1 MFVLLFPLC
10 VLSLYQVK
18 RLSPESR
25 LRFAALITA
34 LAADCGTPSDKA
46 RVAQALYNIGQ
57 RTKHN
62 SQAVLYSTA
71 KLVYDANDPEL
82 MNGKHVQLVLD
93 EMQARD
99 PVCSSQ
105 TVHVQCFS
113 LYFVLSGI
121 WCDCVGITGFM

>member
-1 MFVLLFPLC
+1 
-10 VLSLYQVK
+10 
-18 RLSPESR
+18 
-25 LRFAALITA
+25 
-34 LAADCGTPSDKA
+34 
-46 RVAQALYNIGQ
+46 LYNIGQ

-105 TVHVQCFS
+105 TVHVQCFP